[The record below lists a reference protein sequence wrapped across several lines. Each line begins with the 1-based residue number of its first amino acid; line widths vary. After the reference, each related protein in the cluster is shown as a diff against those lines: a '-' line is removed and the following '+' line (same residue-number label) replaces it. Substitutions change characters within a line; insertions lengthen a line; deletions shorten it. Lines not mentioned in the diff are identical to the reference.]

1 MRPNNQQAG
10 ATGLI
15 YDGVD
20 LTATFQIVSMD
31 VPALPTIEAVTHGIA
46 QRAGEYFAMRRV
58 GTREIRVKLRLDA
71 ESRDP
76 MAIFKAWR
84 GVSSQISKSEPKK
97 LYLNDTDYCWAIL
110 VGESLIEDEAYYGVV
125 ELTFMCY
132 DPYFYGSSHDVA
144 LTAGTTKTI
153 SVAGGEAAYPTVTLT
168 ASAATVKVANV
179 TTGETVTVTGR
190 TSGDVLVFDMEK
202 QQVTCEGA
210 FVPVSLASDFFS
222 IGPGST
228 KVKPTGG
235 SGTLTYQERSL

>member
-10 ATGLI
+10 ATGLV

-58 GTREIRVKLRLDA
+58 GTREIRAKLRLDA

-97 LYLNDTDYCWAIL
+97 LYLNDTDYCWAVF
-110 VGESLIEDEAYYGVV
+110 VGESFIEDEAYYGVV

-132 DPYFYGSSHDVA
+132 DPYFYGEEHETSV
-144 LTAGTTKTI
+144 TAGYTKTV
-153 SVAGGEAAYPTVTLT
+153 SVDGEETYPTVELT
-168 ASAATVKVANV
+168 ASSATVSVENV

-190 TSGDVLVFDMEK
+190 SVGDVLVFDMER

>member
-1 MRPNNQQAG
+1 MRPNNNQAG
-10 ATGLI
+10 ATGLT
-15 YDGVD
+15 YDNVD

-31 VPALPTIEAVTHGIA
+31 IPALPKIEAVTHDIA
-46 QRAGEYFAMRRV
+46 QRAGSYFAMRKI
-58 GTREIRVKLRLDA
+58 GTREIKVKLRLDA

-84 GVSSQISKSEPKK
+84 GVTSKISKDEPKK
-97 LYLNDTDYCWAIL
+97 LYLNDTDYCWALL
-110 VGESLIEDEAYYGVV
+110 VGETVIEDEAYYGVV
-125 ELTFMCY
+125 ELTFMCF
-132 DPYFYGSSHDVA
+132 DPYFYGSSHSEA
-144 LTAGTTKTI
+144 LTAGTTTTI
-153 SVAGGEAAYPTVTLT
+153 SVSGGAATYPTVTLT
-168 ASAATVKVANV
+168 ASASTVTIANV

-202 QQVTCEGA
+202 QQVTCSNV

-235 SGTLTYQERSL
+235 SGTLTYLERSL